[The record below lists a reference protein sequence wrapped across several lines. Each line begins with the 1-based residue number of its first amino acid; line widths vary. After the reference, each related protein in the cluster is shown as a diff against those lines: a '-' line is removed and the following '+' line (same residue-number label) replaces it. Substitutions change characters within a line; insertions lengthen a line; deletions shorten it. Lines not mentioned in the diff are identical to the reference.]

1 MTGEK
6 TARRKTSY
14 SFELWDLC
22 GTSYGP
28 FPFDAP
34 RFMHLARNTRSSLS
48 SSGSHN
54 RCSAIAG
61 HAQQRLRSAST
72 ECTVGL
78 LEQMADVGTR
88 VMPG

>member
-14 SFELWDLC
+14 SLELWDLC

-34 RFMHLARNTRSSLS
+34 LFMQSARKTSSSLS
-48 SSGSHN
+48 SSGAHI
-54 RCSAIAG
+54 RCYRAQHIAKRSE
-61 HAQQRLRSAST
+61 HAARS
-72 ECTVGL
+72 L
-78 LEQMADVGTR
+78 
-88 VMPG
+88 P